1 MGVVWERPDS
11 GRAELALGGCRGP
24 RRHRRCTQMGEPMP
38 GTTNRSASSKCT
50 NETRMRRDH
59 LRNRA
64 ELAVRA
70 LSPRR
75 FGFRICIFFFSLFI
89 QARHRLAAFQH
100 LPLAPNVF
108 FFFFFSF
115 TILSLPQKLGP
126 HPQSPL
132 VFSNAVLMPAPEKPV
147 APRKNSPTARAG
159 APPSRS
165 GRPGEAECV
174 GNRRK

>member
-1 MGVVWERPDS
+1 LTSTVIASSGGPIAAASCRFVILSGQGPQTSSVQACGVAIVTTDPRGAVWAKGPSPQSR
-11 GRAELALGGCRGP
+11 GTCGP
-24 RRHRRCTQMGEPMP
+24 RFEP
-38 GTTNRSASSKCT
+38 SSIWVS
-50 NETRMRRDH
+50 
-59 LRNRA
+59 L
-64 ELAVRA
+64 
-70 LSPRR
+70 
-75 FGFRICIFFFSLFI
+75 FRIFLSFHSSEASTRSFPAPSLGTKCFFFKIF
-89 QARHRLAAFQH
+89 
-100 LPLAPNVF
+100 VF
-108 FFFFFSF
+108 F
-115 TILSLPQKLGP
+115 LSLSFLTPQNLGP